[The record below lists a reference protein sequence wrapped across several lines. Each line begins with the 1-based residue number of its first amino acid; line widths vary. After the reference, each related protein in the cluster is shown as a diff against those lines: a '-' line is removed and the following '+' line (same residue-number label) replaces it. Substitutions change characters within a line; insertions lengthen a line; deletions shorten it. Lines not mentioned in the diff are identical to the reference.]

1 MKKIFYSTV
10 LLLFAAQLWALTP
23 GDKSAVFLTLPQG
36 ARPTAMGEAYTAVSG
51 DIYGGF
57 WNPAG
62 VADLGPMAFTA
73 SMAPTYLDMYYGY
86 LAGGMSFGK
95 NAVALSV
102 THFNYGDMVG
112 LDQYARNETTFNG
125 TDLGIAA
132 TYARRF
138 VKQKMHLGASL
149 KLASQSLEE
158 ESATSV
164 MMDLGAI
171 KKFNRFT
178 LGAAVKNLGSG
189 PKFVDESAGLPITF
203 SLGCSYYFYNLPLL
217 PVFSLDVPLDD
228 MPSVGLGAEYN
239 LPKYLS
245 LRAGLKT
252 DRDQGFLSMLRFG
265 LGVNVSGISVDYAMI
280 PGDEIG
286 STHMITLG
294 YRK

>member
-1 MKKIFYSTV
+1 MKKIIYIS
-10 LLLFAAQLWALTP
+10 LMLFLASQIMALEP
-23 GDKSAVFLTLPQG
+23 GNKSAVFLTLPQG
-36 ARPTAMGEAYTAVSG
+36 ARPTAMGEAYTAISG
-51 DIYGGF
+51 DIYAGF

-86 LAGGMSFGK
+86 LAGGMSFGR
-95 NAVALSV
+95 NGIALSI

-112 LDQYARNETTFNG
+112 LDQYARNETVFNG
-125 TDLGIAA
+125 SDLGLAA

-138 VKQKMHLGASL
+138 VRQKLQLGVSL
-149 KLASQSLEE
+149 KLASQSLEN

-171 KKFNRFT
+171 KKFNRLT
-178 LGAAVKNLGSG
+178 MGAAVKNLGPG
-189 PKFVDESAGLPITF
+189 PKFVNESSDLPVIF
-203 SLGCSYYFYNLPLL
+203 SLGGSYYFYDKPLL
-217 PVFSLDVPLDD
+217 PVFSIDMPLDD
-228 MPSVGLGAEYN
+228 VPSAGLGLEYS

-252 DRDQGFLSMLRFG
+252 DRDQGFVSMLRFG
-265 LGVNVSGISVDYAMI
+265 LGVNVGGISVDYAMI

-286 STHMITLG
+286 STHMISIG